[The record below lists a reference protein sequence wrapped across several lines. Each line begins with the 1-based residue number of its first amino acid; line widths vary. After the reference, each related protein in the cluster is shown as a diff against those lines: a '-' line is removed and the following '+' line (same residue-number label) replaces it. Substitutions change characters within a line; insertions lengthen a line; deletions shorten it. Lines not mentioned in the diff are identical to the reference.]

1 MAGFTDT
8 RAEWRPKNSEIPTQP
23 GVYRFSDAQGRVLYI
38 GKAKSLRN
46 RLLNYFGQ
54 MDRLAPRT
62 QRMLQLAR
70 GVDWTVVG
78 TDTES
83 LILEHTWI
91 NEFSP
96 PFNVQFRDD
105 KSYPYLAVTLGDE
118 APRLVMTRNRRYKGA
133 KYYGPY
139 PKVWAIKQLMSAL
152 QQAFPIRTCNDADYN
167 RAMRSGRPCLGGQ
180 IGRCFGP
187 CSKLVTVEEHRAR
200 INQLVAFLNGQDKGF
215 IRRLE
220 DEMRTAALDQ
230 EYERAAEVRDQIEGA
245 KLALEQNVMVLG
257 EGEDLDV
264 FGFAMDDL
272 SAAVH
277 MFIVRD
283 GRIRGE
289 HAWVVDVELDNT
301 MGRLAEFALQSAY
314 DLESVP
320 PTILVPAIPESAKEL
335 VTALSDH
342 RPRGGK
348 VNVLV
353 PERGEKKQLLDRANL
368 NAGEQ
373 LIRYN
378 MRRAADIVTRTDA
391 LGEIQAA
398 LGLAEAPLRIECID
412 VSHLQGTN
420 VVASLVVFEDGMPAK
435 NEYRKYSI
443 EETTDDTDSIYQ
455 VVKRRAKRIVE
466 YLESDGIE
474 GAQARRQVPQL
485 IVVDGGQ
492 PQVNAAYRALIEEGL
507 TSVSVCGLAKR
518 MEELWLPDD
527 PFPVILPR
535 SSEAL
540 FLLQRLRDEAH
551 RVAITY
557 QRAKRK
563 RDIHTQLSE
572 VPGLGPKRTK
582 QLLSHFGSVKR
593 LRAAGAEEIATIP
606 GFSETLARAIS
617 EHLADVH
624 NPAESG
630 ILNAANNTPGAEEK

>member
-187 CSKLVTVEEHRAR
+187 CSKLVTVEEHRVR

-220 DEMRTAALDQ
+220 DEMRTAALEQ

-492 PQVNAAYRALIEEGL
+492 PQVNAAYRALTEEGL
-507 TSVSVCGLAKR
+507 TSVGVCGLAKR

-617 EHLADVH
+617 EHLGDVH

>member
-1 MAGFTDT
+1 MTGFTDT

-23 GVYRFSDAQGRVLYI
+23 GVYRFSDVQGRVLYI

-245 KLALEQNVMVLG
+245 RLALEQNVMVLG

-492 PQVNAAYRALIEEGL
+492 PQVNAAYRALTEEGL
-507 TSVSVCGLAKR
+507 TSVGVCGLAKR

-572 VPGLGPKRTK
+572 V
-582 QLLSHFGSVKR
+582 
-593 LRAAGAEEIATIP
+593 
-606 GFSETLARAIS
+606 
-617 EHLADVH
+617 
-624 NPAESG
+624 
-630 ILNAANNTPGAEEK
+630 

>member
-1 MAGFTDT
+1 MTGFTDT

-23 GVYRFSDAQGRVLYI
+23 GVYRFSDVQGRVLYI

-245 KLALEQNVMVLG
+245 RLALEQNVMVLG

-492 PQVNAAYRALIEEGL
+492 PQVNAAYRALTEEGL
-507 TSVSVCGLAKR
+507 TSVGVCGLAKR